1 MMSHYQD
8 LPQELIKSK
17 RQLNVVETFD
27 YTVKTVDDVEAGEIS
42 KDKVKSIYKSMWD
55 IRNFEESARR
65 FFAAGQIPGFV
76 HLYAG
81 EEAIATGV
89 CANLTDDDYI
99 TSTHRGH
106 GHCVAKGGDLKG
118 MMAEI
123 FGKST
128 GLGKGKGGSM
138 HIADLDKGILGA
150 NGMVG
155 GGFGLAVGAAM
166 RNKYLKT
173 DSVAVCFFGDGAANE
188 GNFHECLN
196 MASIWKLPVIFVN
209 ENNLFA
215 EATPQ
220 WYSSGSPTIAQR
232 ALAYNMPGVRVNGK
246 DLFAVYEVAKEAV
259 ERARSGQ
266 GPTLIEA
273 VTYRKYGHF
282 EGDEQKYKALEG
294 LEKDW
299 SDVDA
304 LDVFKEYV
312 LKNDLLSEAE
322 LEEIKK
328 ASEDDVEAAITFAQ
342 ESPIPQPEALLEDVF
357 AE

>member
-1 MMSHYQD
+1 MSHYQD
-8 LPQELIKSK
+8 LPQELMASK
-17 RQLNVVETFD
+17 RQLNTFETFD
-27 YTVKTVDDVEAGEIS
+27 VTVKTIEDLQAGDIPKE
-42 KDKVKSIYKSMWD
+42 KVKSIYKLMWD

-65 FFAAGQIPGFV
+65 FFAAGDIPGFV

-89 CANLTDDDYI
+89 CANLTDADYI

-155 GGFGLAVGAAM
+155 GGFGLAIGAAM

-215 EATPQ
+215 ESTPQ
-220 WYSSGSPTIAQR
+220 WYSSGSPTIAER

-246 DLFAVYEVAKEAV
+246 DLFAVYEVAKDAI

-273 VTYRKYGHF
+273 VTYRNYGHF
-282 EGDEQKYKALEG
+282 EGDEQKYKAPEG
-294 LEKDW
+294 IEKDW
-299 SDVDA
+299 ADVDA
-304 LDVFKEYV
+304 LEVFKDYV
-312 LKNDLLSEAE
+312 LKEGILTEEELL
-322 LEEIKK
+322 EIKK
-328 ASEDDVEAAITFAQ
+328 DSEDDIEAAIAFAQ
-342 ESPIPQPEALLEDVF
+342 ESPIPKPEALLEDVF

>member
-1 MMSHYQD
+1 MPNYKD
-8 LPQELIKSK
+8 LPQELTRTRTNEAVSELVDLKVHTATDIEAQEVSK
-17 RQLNVVETFD
+17 EQAKD
-27 YTVKTVDDVEAGEIS
+27 MYKT
-42 KDKVKSIYKSMWD
+42 MWD
-55 IRNFEESARR
+55 IRNFEENARR
-65 FFAAGQIPGFV
+65 FFAVGQIPGFV

-81 EEAIATGV
+81 EEAVAAGV
-89 CANLTDDDYI
+89 CANLTDKDYI

-123 FGKST
+123 FGKET

-155 GGFGLAVGAAM
+155 GGFGLATGAAM

-173 DSVAVCFFGDGAANE
+173 DDVAVCFFGDGAANE
-188 GNFHECLN
+188 GLFHECLN
-196 MASIWKLPVIFVN
+196 MASIWKLPVVFVN

-215 EATPQ
+215 ESTPQ
-220 WYSSGSPTIAQR
+220 WYSSASATIAER
-232 ALAYNMPGVRVNGK
+232 ALAYDMPGVRVNGK
-246 DLFAVYEVAKEAV
+246 DLFAVYQVAKEAV

-273 VTYRKYGHF
+273 VTYRDHGHF
-282 EGDEQKYKALEG
+282 EGDEQKYKAPDGE
-294 LEKDW
+294 EKDW
-299 SDVDA
+299 ADVDPLEVFRNYTVEHELLTEEE
-304 LDVFKEYV
+304 LDEI
-312 LKNDLLSEAE
+312 
-322 LEEIKK
+322 LEESKKDVDDAIKY
-328 ASEDDVEAAITFAQ
+328 AQ
-342 ESPIPQPEALLEDVF
+342 DSPIPKAESLLEDVF